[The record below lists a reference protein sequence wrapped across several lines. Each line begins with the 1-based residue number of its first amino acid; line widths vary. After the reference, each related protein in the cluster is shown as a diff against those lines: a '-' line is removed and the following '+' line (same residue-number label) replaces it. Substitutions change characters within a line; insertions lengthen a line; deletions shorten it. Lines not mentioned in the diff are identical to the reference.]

1 MDDIK
6 SKLVSYKLMP
16 VWHRN
21 DIPAGFQRQ
30 HNTKVGTWAQLT
42 IFKGSIEFVTMEP
55 DGTITGEF
63 HFDKD
68 NQPPL
73 IHPQEWHM
81 LVSATDD
88 IECQM
93 DFMCMPEDYFAKRHD
108 IGRTHPDVVE
118 AMEHVSGERALD
130 IGCGN
135 GRNTLYLAQRGF
147 HVDAW
152 DWAAERLDNL
162 QRIAD
167 AEKLDDRI
175 YISEV
180 DLNLRRAGNFDGPYD
195 FVLSTVVFMF
205 LQPDAIPSLIE
216 SMKNETAPG
225 GVNLIV
231 SAMDSDDYPCRMPF
245 PFRFQSGELK
255 QYYADWEII
264 KYDENP
270 GKLHKTDEN
279 GNRIEMRFA
288 TILARKPE

>member
-21 DIPAGFQRQ
+21 DIPAGFQKQ

-108 IGRTHPDVVE
+108 LSRTHPDVLE
-118 AMEHVSGERALD
+118 AMEHVEPGRALD
-130 IGCGN
+130 LGCGN
-135 GRNTLYLAQRGF
+135 GRNALYLAKQGF
-147 HVDAW
+147 FVDAW
-152 DWAAERLDNL
+152 DKATERLDNL

-167 AEKLDDRI
+167 AEKLDDNVF
-175 YISEV
+175 ISDA
-180 DLNLRRAGNFDGPYD
+180 DLNDIDSLEFDGPYD
-195 FVLSTVVFMF
+195 FILSTVVLMF
-205 LQPDAIPSLIE
+205 LQPNAIAPLIAR
-216 SMKNETAPG
+216 MKEETAPG
-225 GVNLIV
+225 GYNLIV
-231 SAMDSDDYPCRMPF
+231 SAMDSDDYPCRVPF
-245 PFRFQSGELK
+245 PFRFRSGELK
-255 QYYADWEII
+255 AHYEGWEII
-264 KYDENP
+264 KYNENP
-270 GKLHKTDEN
+270 GKLHRTDEN

-288 TILARKPE
+288 TILARKPD